1 MIPSIAIVHVERPQ
15 HRAIRLWLPLFLLW
29 IPLLI
34 LSPVILLVIVVL
46 AMVGQVNPFSAIAA
60 FWSLAWNLGGTDV
73 RVATQGERVVVR
85 VL

>member
-1 MIPSIAIVHVERPQ
+1 MIPSIAIVHVERPH

-34 LSPVILLVIVVL
+34 VSPVILLVIIVV
-46 AMVGQVNPFSAIAA
+46 AMVGQVNPLRAIAT
-60 FWSLAWNLGGTDV
+60 FWSLAWNLGGTDI